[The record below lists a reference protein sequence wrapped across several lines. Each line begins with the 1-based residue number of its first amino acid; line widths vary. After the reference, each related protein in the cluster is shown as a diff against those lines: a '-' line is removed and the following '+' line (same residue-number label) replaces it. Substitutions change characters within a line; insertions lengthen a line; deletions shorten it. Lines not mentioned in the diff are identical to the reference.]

1 MDVCV
6 GNKFEGL
13 GGGEGGGGG
22 EDWLKLS
29 VLREL
34 VLIKKGGGGRYN
46 LTEDGID
53 TLFGYES

>member
-34 VLIKKGGGGRYN
+34 VLIKKGGEG
-46 LTEDGID
+46 DII
-53 TLFGYES
+53 